1 MITLLLIL
9 AAALHAPQARHPV
22 RWTRAV
28 GPHSRLALEA
38 KLKRPV
44 KLPRGQEIYEHS
56 DRHRQIRTC
65 ADYAR
70 AMKNG
75 WRNNANTF
83 EMTMAASFKDQC
95 DVPLL
100 VLAAKPSRVSYV
112 QNFKLDEAALDLLP
126 PTLSFTPVGEL
137 EEAADAA
144 ERQGLSWKKFK
155 PGLKLLKKGAN
166 WMVVEEPG
174 ESRIELEIKAFG
186 DFNGDG
192 SEDVLLFKSTNVIEG
207 TFSSYYPVMLTRIAA
222 NGPLK
227 ASEVEDPYMEMKLV
241 NGAWQWVRK
250 TQTKVSQ
257 TEPKKGTKAH
267 RPNEK

>member
-1 MITLLLIL
+1 MITLLLVL

-28 GPHSRLALEA
+28 GPPPRLALEA

-75 WRNNANTF
+75 WKNNANTF
-83 EMTMAASFKDQC
+83 EMTMAASFKEEC

-100 VLAAKPSRVSYV
+100 ILAAKPSRVSYV
-112 QNFKLDEAALDLLP
+112 QNFKLDESALDLLP
-126 PTLSFTPVGEL
+126 PTLSFTPFGEL
-137 EEAADAA
+137 EEAADGA
-144 ERQGLSWKKFK
+144 ERTGLSWKKFK
-155 PGLKLLKKGAN
+155 PGLKLLKKDAN

-186 DFNGDG
+186 DFNDDG
-192 SEDVLLFKSTNVIEG
+192 IEDVLLFKSTNVIGG
-207 TFSSYYPVMLTRIAA
+207 TFSAYHPVILTRTAA
-222 NGPLK
+222 GGPMK
-227 ASEVEDPYMEMKLV
+227 AFSVEDEGIEK
-241 NGAWQWVRK
+241 AA
-250 TQTKVSQ
+250 TKVSQ
-257 TEPKKGTKAH
+257 TRSTKSTKAR
-267 RPNEK
+267 RPKRK